1 MNPTLHDQ
9 LKKWRK
15 AHIKEEKCEQK
26 DKKCNE
32 KQGICYQK
40 PPKRTEKL
48 SRRDVLDLMSVNRQ
62 TLSRGRG
69 GAYRQR

>member
-9 LKKWRK
+9 LRQWRK
-15 AHIKEEKCEQK
+15 AHMKEEKRKQE

-32 KQGICYQK
+32 KKENRYQK
-40 PPKRTEKL
+40 PPKRIEKF
-48 SRRDVLDLMSVNRQ
+48 STRDVLDLMNVNRQ

-69 GAYRQR
+69 GAYKQ

>member
-9 LKKWRK
+9 LKQWRK
-15 AHIKEEKCEQK
+15 AYMKEEKSEQK

-32 KQGICYQK
+32 KQEICYQK
-40 PPKRTEKL
+40 PLKRTEKL